1 MRKEYKIIDSVVSD
15 NADYEWM
22 TENGIHNT
30 LKPYWQWAEDTDAHV
45 EFEVRYP
52 EDPKQWGMTIQVFA
66 LFDTDADYRDFVAQH
81 VWTLPK
87 TRLTAEKMDEAL
99 FVE

>member
-1 MRKEYKIIDSVVSD
+1 MRKEYKVIDSVVSD

-30 LKPYWQWAEDTDAHV
+30 LKPYWQWADETGAHV

-52 EDPKQWGMTIQVFA
+52 HSKTWGVSLQVFA
-66 LFDTDADYRDFVAQH
+66 LFKNDADYRDFIAQH
-81 VWTLPK
+81 VWNLPK
-87 TRLTAEKMDEAL
+87 TKLLCEKMDEAL

>member
-1 MRKEYKIIDSVVSD
+1 MRKEYKIIDSVVTD

-30 LKPYWQWAEDTDAHV
+30 LKPYWQWAEESGAHL

-52 EDPKQWGMTIQVFA
+52 DSNTWGITLQVFA
-66 LFDTDADYRDFVAQH
+66 LFMNDADYRDFIAQH
-81 VWTLPK
+81 VWNLPK
-87 TRLTAEKMDEAL
+87 TKLSCEKMDEAC